1 MDNWANN
8 QADDWA
14 DNSADFRAAYRA
26 DYLDDKENYLI
37 EKKLHLF

>member
-14 DNSADFRAAYRA
+14 DNSADYRA